1 MVGKQWHVCM
11 EGRGLGD
18 FVVEQSAIR
27 DSLSYQDFFLV
38 AVNTS
43 YNRKPCL
50 SSALVSSPLGL
61 DISLEIIL
69 WSYSLSPKSQVSVT
83 ELVSFPLNFIVGRVV
98 NFWLEMQGRQLCRPG
113 PGNWMG
119 GKHINPGV
127 APLEPTSSWP
137 EFDLRESS
145 WSPFVACS

>member
-1 MVGKQWHVCM
+1 MTRLYGGERIGGFYCRAVSYS
-11 EGRGLGD
+11 GRFELPGLLPCR
-18 FVVEQSAIR
+18 SKHK
-27 DSLSYQDFFLV
+27 
-38 AVNTS
+38 S

-50 SSALVSSPLGL
+50 SSPLVSSPLGL

-83 ELVSFPLNFIVGRVV
+83 DLVSFPLNFIVGRVV